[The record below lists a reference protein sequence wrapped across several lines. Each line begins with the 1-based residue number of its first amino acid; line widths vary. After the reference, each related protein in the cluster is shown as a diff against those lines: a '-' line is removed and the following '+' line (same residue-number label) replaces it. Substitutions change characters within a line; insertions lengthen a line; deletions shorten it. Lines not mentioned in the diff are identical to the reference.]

1 MCGTWD
7 GLASLG
13 PRTISPPGA
22 SLTWQPQ
29 SKQASCPVTQGGKN
43 ECSKKARRKQRGL
56 SSSSLGSNVA
66 SLPPYSPSFWL
77 CWVFTAALGLSLV
90 TAPRLQSMGSGVV
103 AHRLSCP
110 EVCGIVPDQG
120 RNLSSALVHQG
131 SPSTRAHP
139 SSRGGDT
146 DPLSGRDVKSF
157 VAMFPNHHR
166 RRCKKLQNLSTHHEG
181 IA

>member
-1 MCGTWD
+1 MARTSVPRRQG
-7 GLASLG
+7 GNREAFLHLASEAMLHHFHY
-13 PRTISPPGA
+13 T
-22 SLTWQPQ
+22 
-29 SKQASCPVTQGGKN
+29 
-43 ECSKKARRKQRGL
+43 
-56 SSSSLGSNVA
+56 
-66 SLPPYSPSFWL
+66 LPLSFWP

-90 TAPRLQSMGSGVV
+90 TAPRLQSTGSGVV
-103 AHRLSCP
+103 ARRLSCP
-110 EVCGIVPDQG
+110 EACGIIPDQG

-131 SPSTRAHP
+131 SPSTVFPVTRAHP

-166 RRCKKLQNLSTHHEG
+166 HRCKKLQNLSTHHEG